1 MLSGHQSITCATS
14 QGCHVYPEQHDASRA
29 AGQSFCSPVQGIS
42 GTRFFE
48 LWPARKKKA
57 FFLYL
62 LDFFRLDEESC
73 IKSRS
78 KDFSICLSF
87 WYVAVRSNL
96 PQKASE
102 WGTECL
108 WYLIKLGHS
117 NRKHNL
123 LSVFESAS
131 PIRYPEAQTPEQ
143 VPMALCQPKLCV
155 TVVFTAF
162 DVGNTRAFISTCK
175 VHCSP
180 ERLILFLS
188 DVLSLITRSCQWSEG
203 KITAFQLSWVCKL
216 KISREAPSHKK

>member
-1 MLSGHQSITCATS
+1 MFATS

-29 AGQSFCSPVQGIS
+29 AGQSFCSAVQGIS

-73 IKSRS
+73 IKSKS
-78 KDFSICLSF
+78 KDFSICLSS

-143 VPMALCQPKLCV
+143 VFGFVSAK
-155 TVVFTAF
+155 TVCYCCIHSIWYREYNSFYLHLQ
-162 DVGNTRAFISTCK
+162 S
-175 VHCSP
+175 
-180 ERLILFLS
+180 
-188 DVLSLITRSCQWSEG
+188 SL
-203 KITAFQLSWVCKL
+203 
-216 KISREAPSHKK
+216 